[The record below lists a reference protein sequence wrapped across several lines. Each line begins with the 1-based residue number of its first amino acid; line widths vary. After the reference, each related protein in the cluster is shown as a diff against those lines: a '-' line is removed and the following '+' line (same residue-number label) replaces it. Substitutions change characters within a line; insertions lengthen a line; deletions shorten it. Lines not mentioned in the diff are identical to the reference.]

1 MPTTTPGPSQ
11 ESPLL
16 IDDAEGV
23 RTLTLNRP
31 DRLNALTIPL
41 RLAIQA
47 AVEEFDED
55 DDLRVLLLTGAGR
68 GFCAGSDLGGGQ
80 EPAEPQRLRDHAR
93 LRFGW
98 HLPLDRTNKPT
109 IAAVNGVAAGGE
121 FLVNQTTAGDQ
132 RRPAIDFDG
141 NGSRFMVTW
150 TSDGQDGSGLGIYA
164 RRFDANGTPTGG
176 EFRVNDSTVGDQ
188 TPPDVAGNDLGSFMF
203 VWQSDGQDGSGWGV
217 YRRYYSTLGF
227 FLNTDRL
234 VNTHTA
240 GDQYD
245 PAVAYNGDRD
255 FLIAWASD
263 GEDGSGGLTT
273 Y

>member
-1 MPTTTPGPSQ
+1 MPATTPDQSE

-16 IDDAEGV
+16 VEDAEGV

-55 DDLRVLLLTGAGR
+55 DDLRVLLVTGAGR

-109 IAAVNGVAAGGE
+109 IAAVNGVAAGGGIG
-121 FLVNQTTAGDQ
+121 LAASCDIIVASTAASFA
-132 RRPAIDFDG
+132 PAFIKIALTAD
-141 NGSRFMVTW
+141 N
-150 TSDGQDGSGLGIYA
+150 GLGQTLVRRVGYGRALKFLLEGNRLSVEDALRIGLVDEVFEEATFRESALALA
-164 RRFDANGTPTGG
+164 RGIAAQPPLTAQLTKRLLKDAPDLPRHVELAYEELMYRFSSVSPEA
-176 EFRVNDSTVGDQ
+176 EAVR
-188 TPPDVAGNDLGSFMF
+188 AAR
-203 VWQSDGQDGSGWGV
+203 QS
-217 YRRYYSTLGF
+217 
-227 FLNTDRL
+227 
-234 VNTHTA
+234 
-240 GDQYD
+240 
-245 PAVAYNGDRD
+245 
-255 FLIAWASD
+255 
-263 GEDGSGGLTT
+263 
-273 Y
+273 